1 MSVFFGAA
9 LLAKPP
15 QGLYRITASP
25 CVSTSKRRS
34 RASTPG
40 SRRSTEHFPR
50 VVQCAQKFR
59 LLAVP
64 AIDAHPFK
72 SQASGAGG
80 ASLRL
85 RPATLAGEAGGG
97 SLHDVQRM
105 PALGHGLAVVSG
117 NPGPVASGGILDPG
131 FRQIQ
136 PHVDRHMVPSV
147 RQDGNHGHLAI
158 VDLAQA
164 PGPLAR
170 NADPSSRRRYP
181 SYCSRSA
188 EVSRS
193 GQTVVAPTAANA
205 AILALSKDG
214 LPIKQIV
221 RRTGHSRNLVRHV
234 VRGER
239 TDVFRVRQSSLEAH
253 LPLLDEQWTAGCR
266 NGAELWRRLKALGFR
281 GPRVSSSSGRPDAA
295 ERRRPAISNC
305 TRSLPQER
313 SPGVNAGLIPG

>member
-1 MSVFFGAA
+1 
-9 LLAKPP
+9 
-15 QGLYRITASP
+15 
-25 CVSTSKRRS
+25 
-34 RASTPG
+34 
-40 SRRSTEHFPR
+40 
-50 VVQCAQKFR
+50 
-59 LLAVP
+59 
-64 AIDAHPFK
+64 
-72 SQASGAGG
+72 
-80 ASLRL
+80 
-85 RPATLAGEAGGG
+85 
-97 SLHDVQRM
+97 
-105 PALGHGLAVVSG
+105 
-117 NPGPVASGGILDPG
+117 
-131 FRQIQ
+131 
-136 PHVDRHMVPSV
+136 MVPSV